1 MQQIRAFYEA
11 HKKWLW
17 FSLIATFLWGMVAHG
32 YCFMDNNV
40 SHDSLNEFQ
49 SAIVGNDIKIGS
61 GRFFVPLYRDL
72 LRSDVTLPWLIGVLS
87 LLWIGLSVFLVVRMF
102 RVRSKVTAFLIAGIF
117 TVNIS
122 VSSTAATYLHD
133 LDCNMF
139 SLLCAVAAVYL
150 WREKK
155 RGWLWGIPLLTVSLG
170 IYQSFLF
177 TAASLVMII
186 CILDLLDKRQF
197 LQVLTDGL
205 KAIAMILLAGLV
217 YFIALRL
224 VQAVTGV
231 ALSSGDYN
239 SLDLMLG
246 LTPAVL
252 VQMVVQAYQDFFQR
266 LLNAYSTYPQILV
279 NLASILLLVSILG
292 VLLVGALRS
301 KLGWKESV
309 LLLLLVVLLPLAM
322 NMIYVLTLGGSHD
335 LMVYSIWLVWLLALL
350 LGDWLIGREGTGF
363 ARIQR
368 GILLGIVAVLLYG
381 SVQFS
386 NGMYLKK
393 DMEHDAYLAMMSRV
407 VAKMEDC
414 DGYVSG
420 QTPVVFVG
428 MPQSLNYIAPGFK
441 DYWNVT
447 GMMSSDVI
455 FMPVKSRYQAY
466 FDYVLGVPLL
476 LAEDSV
482 WTQVLN
488 SPLAEQM
495 PAFPEKGAVRMHD
508 GVLVV
513 KLGQRED

>member
-1 MQQIRAFYEA
+1 MKRIVDFYEEN
-11 HKKWLW
+11 KKWLW
-17 FSLIATFLWGMVAHG
+17 FSLIAAFVWGLAAHG

-49 SAIVGNDIKIGS
+49 SAILGNDIKIGS

-87 LLWIGLSVFLVVRMF
+87 LLWIGLSVFLVVRIF
-102 RVRSKVTAFLIAGIF
+102 RVRSRLTVVLIAGIF

-122 VSSTAATYLHD
+122 VSATAATYLHD

-139 SLLCAVAAVYL
+139 SLLCAVGAVYL
-150 WREKK
+150 WQERK

-177 TAASLVMII
+177 TAAALAMMV
-186 CILDLLDKRQF
+186 CILDLLDKRPF
-197 LQVLTDGL
+197 SEVLCHGL
-205 KAIAMILLAGLV
+205 KAIAMMLLAGGAYYIL
-217 YFIALRL
+217 LRL
-224 VQAVTGV
+224 VQKATGI
-231 ALSSGDYN
+231 ALSAGDYN

-252 VQMVVQAYQDFFQR
+252 AQMVVQAYQDFFQR
-266 LLNAYSTYPQILV
+266 FLNAYSTYPGILV
-279 NLASILLLVSILG
+279 NLFSLFLLASVVCI
-292 VLLVGALRS
+292 LLVGIVRG
-301 KLGWKESV
+301 KLGWKET
-309 LLLLLVVLLPLAM
+309 LLLVLLAALLPLAM

-335 LMVYSIWLVWLLALL
+335 LMVYSIWMLWLLVVL
-350 LGDWLIGREGTGF
+350 LGDWLRGKVGF
-363 ARIQR
+363 AGLQR
-368 GILLGIVAVLLYG
+368 GVIVAVVALLLYG

-407 VAKMEDC
+407 VARMEAC
-414 DGYVSG
+414 EGYVAG
-420 QTPVVFVG
+420 ETPVVFVG

-476 LAEDSV
+476 LAEDAQ
-482 WTQVLN
+482 WTQLLN
-488 SPLAEQM
+488 SPQAEQM
-495 PAFPEKGAVRMHD
+495 PPYPASGCMQMQE
-508 GVLVV
+508 GVLLV
-513 KLGQRED
+513 KLGQQED